1 MMIGDNEILALFNSP
16 TRVLKA
22 ERVLR
27 KAGLPCRLI
36 PAPREVAEGCALA
49 LRFAGPEQASVMAEL
64 SAQDLLP
71 KRMYRKVKGSFEQVP
86 VVGSGA

>member
-1 MMIGDNEILALFNSP
+1 MINDDELIALFNAP

-22 ERVLR
+22 EKVLR

-49 LRFAGPEQASVMAEL
+49 LRFNVSEQDAILAEL
-64 SAQDLLP
+64 HRQALQPRRTYRKQDGYFHLLP
-71 KRMYRKVKGSFEQVP
+71 LKQDP
-86 VVGSGA
+86 

>member
-1 MMIGDNEILALFNSP
+1 MISEGEQIALFNAP

-27 KAGLPCRLI
+27 QAGLACRLI

-49 LRFAGPEQASVMAEL
+49 LRFAAADREAIFREL
-64 SAQDLLP
+64 AGQGLLP
-71 KRMYRKVKGSFEQVP
+71 RRLFGKQQGVLIPLELTTKD
-86 VVGSGA
+86 

>member
-1 MMIGDNEILALFNSP
+1 MIAEKEQIALFNAP

-27 KAGLPCRLI
+27 QAGLACRLI

-49 LRFAGPEQASVMAEL
+49 LRFAASDREAIFKEL
-64 SAQDLLP
+64 AKQRLSPRRLF
-71 KRMYRKVKGSFEQVP
+71 VKQQGVLTRVNLQNED
-86 VVGSGA
+86 

>member
-1 MMIGDNEILALFNSP
+1 MIKEDELIALFNAP

-27 KAGLPCRLI
+27 KAGFSCRLI

-49 LRFAGPEQASVMAEL
+49 LRFGLSEQDAIFAEL
-64 SAQDLLP
+64 HRQALP
-71 KRMYRKVKGSFEQVP
+71 PRRTYRKQGGRFHLIPLKRDI
-86 VVGSGA
+86 